1 MIGAGFLFLLRW
13 QTIFSRGF
21 IPVYFSIGWMG
32 SDDVQALEP
41 DSAGDR
47 SRPLAC
53 PSPAAARR
61 HASTWRLIVNE

>member
-1 MIGAGFLFLLRW
+1 
-13 QTIFSRGF
+13 
-21 IPVYFSIGWMG
+21 MG

-53 PSPAAARR
+53 IGDACGSQKDEEDLRVLLACLALAD
-61 HASTWRLIVNE
+61 